1 MNTIVKALLMG
12 ITLLLGNGAYA
23 GEVARGQFTRDI
35 VDREPIDRVDQLDS
49 SQQNEIKYFTELL
62 DLQGQNVTHQ
72 WVYDDEVV
80 FEKSFSVA
88 GPRWRVWT
96 SKKLPTDK
104 TGYWYVNTL
113 DGERNNLLT
122 QSFDY
127 R

>member
-1 MNTIVKALLMG
+1 MYKYVIALFIG
-12 ITLLLGNGAYA
+12 CSQILGSVALA
-23 GEVARGQFTRDI
+23 GEVTRGQFTRDI
-35 VDREPIDRVDQLDS
+35 VDREPIDRVDTLES
-49 SQQNEIKYFTELL
+49 AQQNEVKYFTELL
-62 DLQGQNVTHQ
+62 DLQGQSVTHQ
-72 WVYDDEVV
+72 WVYDDEVI
-80 FEKSFSVA
+80 FEKSFDVR